1 MDLGLSLP
9 VAANT
14 LIYTLSGCLTKQA
27 YSFFHAKSDD
37 HLCMIDG
44 IRFTAKGNR
53 LIAESSGFTIA
64 KDKTPQPPIEKPVG
78 IELFDGPNAG
88 EMWLVFLKV
97 MGAKSYM
104 YQVSLDPLDET
115 KWTTVCGTT
124 RKNLFTGLESG
135 KKYYVRV
142 VALGINK
149 QVVYSDVFS
158 RMVQ

>member
-1 MDLGLSLP
+1 
-9 VAANT
+9 
-14 LIYTLSGCLTKQA
+14 
-27 YSFFHAKSDD
+27 
-37 HLCMIDG
+37 
-44 IRFTAKGNR
+44 
-53 LIAESSGFTIA
+53 
-64 KDKTPQPPIEKPVG
+64 
-78 IELFDGPNAG
+78 
-88 EMWLVFLKV
+88 

-135 KKYYVRV
+135 KKYYVPV